1 MYGLFNRLFFEE
13 NLRLNT
19 FLQIIGIIKHY
30 AYKFCSY
37 QFQLQGYLKKK
48 KGGGRRKNR
57 YTNIL
62 FVNSP
67 ESLYFC
73 FDYFEHAEVFIL
85 ELLGLFR

>member
-1 MYGLFNRLFFEE
+1 MHINFVVIGFNFKD
-13 NLRLNT
+13 
-19 FLQIIGIIKHY
+19 I
-30 AYKFCSY
+30 
-37 QFQLQGYLKKK
+37 LKKKTK
-48 KGGGRRKNR
+48 KGGGRKNR

-73 FDYFEHAEVFIL
+73 FDYFEHTEVFIL

>member
-1 MYGLFNRLFFEE
+1 MHINFVVISFNFKDIL
-13 NLRLNT
+13 
-19 FLQIIGIIKHY
+19 
-30 AYKFCSY
+30 
-37 QFQLQGYLKKK
+37 KK